1 MKARRLT
8 SREANASQVAD
19 EQSKANTDW
28 GDECGTVLLRGEHE
42 NGKYQERSQEHL
54 DEEALGEVCAFGQ
67 SRCHGE
73 FLSARM
79 RSVSLSTFAKQNR
92 GVDALVGT
100 ALSQCLHW

>member
-8 SREANASQVAD
+8 SREANAGQVAD
-19 EQSKANTDW
+19 EQSKANTDR
-28 GDECGTVLLRGEHE
+28 GNECGTVLLRREHE
-42 NGKYQERSQEHL
+42 NGEYQECGQEHL

-79 RSVSLSTFAKQNR
+79 KSASLSTFAEQDW
-92 GVDALVGT
+92 GGDALVGT